1 MSDDREKKI
10 NSELEKFSELA
21 AEAQEELK
29 KLCDDMLNIAKDVKD
44 EYDDIDDET
53 IDAISGSITQIHED
67 SPYLDEFFEGEQW
80 KKVIKK
86 MPDLDLS
93 KLKIKPTKKK
103 EDDDVKEK

>member
-44 EYDDIDDET
+44 ESRYDNVRM
-53 IDAISGSITQIHED
+53 APQ
-67 SPYLDEFFEGEQW
+67 
-80 KKVIKK
+80 
-86 MPDLDLS
+86 
-93 KLKIKPTKKK
+93 
-103 EDDDVKEK
+103 